1 MISSGI
7 VSRQLIGRS
16 SELTFLVE
24 RARDAA
30 HHGGCVIIR
39 GEAGLGKT
47 RLLRDFAARA
57 SERGVSFGHG
67 AAHEFANVPYAAF
80 AGALR
85 DLGGA
90 LPEVLGSGDAE
101 KAAWYAA
108 VAETLRT
115 VVGATPTAIVLEDL
129 HWADQS
135 TLELLRFCVERLADA
150 PILFVASYRTEE
162 IDAVSARARLLTSL
176 ERDADVVTL
185 RPLSPG
191 QIEHLVSGMAR
202 DIGRHI
208 PSQLVAD
215 IRELSDGRPLFA
227 EELLRGVLE
236 RLDRDDHTSPS
247 VPASIR
253 VTVRERFAAL
263 DEAAREVLLHAAV
276 FGRRFSAEMVATLL
290 NLDLRT
296 VYAALRRAREL
307 QLIVEADGDDD
318 DRFAFR
324 HALMREVIYGEMLRA
339 EARLVHRRLAH
350 LLAETPG
357 ADPVEVA
364 EHAWRARDGEHAA
377 HWNARVGDD
386 ARRVYA
392 YAEAL
397 RAYDRAFHS
406 SSDDALRAR
415 CGEAAAEL
423 AYALCEYEDALRWYA
438 ETADINDRMGGARG
452 GRQRL
457 RRGRILSEIGRSDEG
472 LAEVEALV
480 RDPHAAPAVVA
491 EANTIAAGLLS
502 FTMRRPSEALAR
514 LDSIDIDPAELDVA
528 ITLRISA
535 TYAMSYGAL
544 GRVTEARHYFSIAV
558 DTARAYG
565 DIDMLVRTAN
575 NWAIYELQCGPVT
588 EARRIIDLALG
599 VAEEAK
605 NRRLSSWVAVN
616 ASVIALAAGD
626 LETAQALCERSSAED
641 ARAGIPRVDSWSL
654 ALGIRLAGLL
664 ARDDDALLRDGLH
677 QVESA
682 LAGGGLTPAQL
693 ILAAAVA
700 SRFGDLEA
708 PDEAARIIDRTQ
720 RYLDAA
726 ESPYW
731 YLDAVS
737 RFGDPAAR
745 EAARRRLD
753 ALAVRESNWGARG
766 FLALADARESLRR
779 RERGEAIQHAEAAV
793 DAFRTAGWRL
803 DEAFATEAAGRTAD
817 ALALFREL
825 GAAGEIKRLTA
836 TGATRRRRGDATLTG
851 REREVARLVAAGH
864 SARAIADTLV
874 ISERTVET
882 HVASVYRKLG
892 VANRQELTKLLAE
905 PAAP

>member
-30 HHGGCVIIR
+30 HHGGCVVIR
-39 GEAGLGKT
+39 GEAGVGKT
-47 RLLRDFAARA
+47 RLLNDFVARA
-57 SERGVSFGHG
+57 SEDGVSIALG
-67 AAHEFANVPYAAF
+67 AAHEFANVPYGAF
-80 AGALR
+80 ADALN

-101 KAAWYAA
+101 RAAWYTA
-108 VAETLRT
+108 VTETIRA
-115 VVGATPTAIVLEDL
+115 VVGSTPTAIVLEDL
-129 HWADQS
+129 HWADAS
-135 TLELLRFCVERLADA
+135 TLELLRYCVERLSKA
-150 PILFVASYRTEE
+150 PILFVATYRTEE
-162 IDAVSARARLLTSL
+162 IDAVSASARLLTSL

-191 QIEHLVSGMAR
+191 QIEHLVSGMLR
-202 DIGRHI
+202 DVGRHI
-208 PSQLVAD
+208 PSPLIAD

-236 RLDRDDHTSPS
+236 RFDRNEHTSPT

-253 VTVRERFAAL
+253 ITVRERFAAL
-263 DEAAREVLLHAAV
+263 DEPTREILLHAAV
-276 FGRRFSAEMVATLL
+276 FGRRFSAETVATLL

-296 VYAALRRAREL
+296 VYAALRQARHL
-307 QLIVEADGDDD
+307 QLIVEVDGDDD

-377 HWNARVGDD
+377 RWNALAADN

-397 RAYDRAFHS
+397 RAYDRAFRS

-457 RRGRILSEIGRSDEG
+457 RRARILSEIGRSDEG
-472 LAEVEALV
+472 LAEVDALV
-480 RDPHAAPAVVA
+480 RDPHAAPAISA
-491 EANTIAAGLLS
+491 EANTIAAGLLA
-502 FTMRRPSEALAR
+502 FTLRRPAEALER
-514 LDSIDIDPAELDVA
+514 LESIDVDPAELDVA
-528 ITLRISA
+528 VTLRISA
-535 TYAMSYGAL
+535 AYAMSYAAL
-544 GRVTEARHYFSIAV
+544 GRIAEARHCFSAAIE
-558 DTARAYG
+558 TARAYG
-565 DIDMLVRTAN
+565 DVDMLVRTAN
-575 NWAIYELQCGPVT
+575 NSAIYELEYGPVA
-588 EARRIIDLALG
+588 EAQRIIDIALT
-599 VAEEAK
+599 VAQEAK
-605 NRRLSSWVAVN
+605 NRRLSGWVAVN
-616 ASVIALAAGD
+616 ASVVAFVAGD
-626 LETAQALCERSSAED
+626 LETARLLCERSSAED
-641 ARAGIPRVDSWSL
+641 ARAGIPRVDAWSL
-654 ALGIRLAGLL
+654 ALGIRLGGLR
-664 ARDDDALLRDGLH
+664 AQDDDALLRDGLH

-682 LAGGGLTPAQL
+682 LAAGSLTPAQL
-693 ILAAAVA
+693 ILAACVA
-700 SRFGDLEA
+700 LRFGDLEA
-708 PDEAARIIDRTQ
+708 PDEAARIIAATQ
-720 RYLDAA
+720 RHLEAA

-737 RFGDPAAR
+737 RYGDPAAR
-745 EAARRRLD
+745 EAARRH
-753 ALAVRESNWGARG
+753 LASIAAREGTSGARG

-779 RERGEAIQHAEAAV
+779 RERGEATVHAHAAI
-793 DAFRTAGWRL
+793 DAFHTAGWRL
-803 DEAFATEAAGRTAD
+803 DEAFAMEAAGQTAD

-825 GAAGEIKRLTA
+825 GAVGEVKRLTE
-836 TGATRRRRGDATLTG
+836 TGATRRRRGDATLTA
-851 REREVARLVAAGH
+851 REREVARLITAGH
-864 SARAIADTLV
+864 TARAIADTLV